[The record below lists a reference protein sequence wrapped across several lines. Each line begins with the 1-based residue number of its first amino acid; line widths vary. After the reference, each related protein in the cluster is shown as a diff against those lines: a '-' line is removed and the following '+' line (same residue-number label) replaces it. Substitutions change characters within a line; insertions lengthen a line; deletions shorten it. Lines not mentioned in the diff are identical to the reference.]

1 MRAYRYIVGLSHMS
15 HINPRCNT
23 AYSGNIDLHWNIRL
37 ILLLPLGFLYSDA
50 AMYLA
55 HRYQQ
60 HRKVKF
66 QEIVFE
72 MHSVWHHG
80 MFSNNKMHVDSI
92 RLYFALFTYR
102 IAFLVGL
109 LQSDIGWILLFSV
122 ALHSMWYEIVHT
134 ISHLENPPILKGLA
148 NHHKTRREW
157 ENTTSGLLLLS
168 LIVFSARGLYELT
181 SPSPNH
187 IVLLSYLLSLLFT
200 ANTINQVTY
209 REYWYR

>member
-1 MRAYRYIVGLSHMS
+1 MS
-15 HINPRCNT
+15 HFNPRCNT
-23 AYSGNIDLHWNIRL
+23 AYSGNIDLHNLFSASNIHWNIRL

-92 RLYFALFTYR
+92 RDMNMVVLRFFVHGIVLCVIYLPT
-102 IAFLVGL
+102 AFLVGL

-148 NHHKTRREW
+148 NHHKQHHNPKRMGKYNFGIATTIFDRVFGTRA
-157 ENTTSGLLLLS
+157 L
-168 LIVFSARGLYELT
+168 
-181 SPSPNH
+181 
-187 IVLLSYLLSLLFT
+187 
-200 ANTINQVTY
+200 
-209 REYWYR
+209 

>member
-1 MRAYRYIVGLSHMS
+1 MS

-23 AYSGNIDLHWNIRL
+23 AYSGNIDLHNLFSASNIHWNIRL

-92 RLYFALFTYR
+92 RDMNMVVLPFF
-102 IAFLVGL
+102 VHG
-109 LQSDIGWILLFSV
+109 
-122 ALHSMWYEIVHT
+122 IV
-134 ISHLENPPILKGLA
+134 LKGLA
-148 NHHKTRREW
+148 NHHKQHHNPKRMGKYNFGIATTIFDRVFGTRA
-157 ENTTSGLLLLS
+157 L
-168 LIVFSARGLYELT
+168 
-181 SPSPNH
+181 
-187 IVLLSYLLSLLFT
+187 
-200 ANTINQVTY
+200 
-209 REYWYR
+209 